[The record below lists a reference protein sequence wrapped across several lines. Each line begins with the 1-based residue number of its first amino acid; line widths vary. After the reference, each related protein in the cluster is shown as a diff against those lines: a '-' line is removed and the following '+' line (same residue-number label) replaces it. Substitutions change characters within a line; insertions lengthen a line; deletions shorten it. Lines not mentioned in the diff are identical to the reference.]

1 MELSESSRQHARVNV
16 SVSPAVQQVR
26 EYHQRTK
33 HTLQAYA
40 KGPEALDWSAQPNSF
55 RVFEGAAV
63 TELPLVKLPET
74 LMFSDLISQNISAN
88 IFNAKSVSSLLRLSV
103 GLAQWKQFGPDQWA
117 LRCNPSS
124 GNLHP
129 TEAYVVLVGWD
140 GFKNGVYHYDSYL
153 HALALRCEFL
163 DQTAFEPLLLVGFST
178 VHWREAW
185 KYGERAFRYC
195 HLDIGHALGSLAISA
210 ASLGWQ
216 TALLA
221 DGADERLSSLLGTGR
236 PEFQSVEA
244 EFAECLLAVGPSS
257 ALAEAADMWEVLV
270 RAAASGRWMGA
281 PNLLDPKPLY
291 RWSVIDEVN
300 VASKLGSAKSLA
312 ALSAF
317 AEMNSEQRASNAD
330 FSRSTL
336 SAEQVILRRR
346 SAQAYAPEFVLSQ
359 ADFWQLMDCLSDEFN
374 WPGPAAHNIH
384 AVIAVHK
391 VAGVT
396 PGFYLLNRNGTNGAK
411 KSLSALKESLGRWSD
426 WVEIPHPQN
435 TYSLHR
441 ITTAN
446 VQRAVGTLDCNQR
459 IATDGAVE
467 IGFLA
472 EFDDALEKYGSA
484 AYRHLHW
491 QAGLLGHRL
500 YLQSTALD
508 FGGTGI
514 GCFFDD
520 AWHELLGIKDTQ
532 FQFVY
537 HFAIGQPLHDSR
549 LIGLSGYFHLQDR
562 PWEAL

>member
-1 MELSESSRQHARVNV
+1 MEWRESRRQDVRERDSAD
-16 SVSPAVQQVR
+16 SAIQQVR
-26 EYHQRTK
+26 DYHQRTK
-33 HTLQAYA
+33 HSLQAYA

-55 RVFEGAAV
+55 RVFEGSPITV
-63 TELPLVKLPET
+63 LPLVKLPET
-74 LMFSDLISQNISAN
+74 LLFSDLIAQKNPAN
-88 IFNAKSVSSLLRLSV
+88 TFHAKSLSSLLRLSF
-103 GLAQWKQFGPDQWA
+103 GLAQWKQFGTDQWA

-129 TEAYVVLVGWD
+129 TEAYVLLVGWD

-163 DQTAFEPLLLVGFST
+163 DQAAFEPLLLVGFST

-195 HLDIGHALGSLAISA
+195 HLDIGHVLGSLGISA

-216 TALLA
+216 IALLA
-221 DGADERLSSLLGTGR
+221 DGADERLSHLLGTGR
-236 PEFQSVEA
+236 SEFQSVEA
-244 EFAECLLAVGPSS
+244 ECAECLLAVGPSS
-257 ALAEAADMWEVLV
+257 TLAEAENVWEILV
-270 RAAASGRWMGA
+270 HTAASGCWMGA

-291 RWSVIDEVN
+291 RWPVIDEVN
-300 VASKLGSAKSLA
+300 AASKLVSAKNLV

-317 AEMNSEQRASNAD
+317 SNFKSKHDAVNID
-330 FSRSTL
+330 FSCSKL

-359 ADFWQLMDCLSDEFN
+359 ADFWQLMNCLSDDVN

-384 AVIAVHK
+384 VVIAVHK
-391 VAGVT
+391 VEGVT
-396 PGFYLLNRNGTNGAK
+396 PGFYLLNREGSNCAK
-411 KSLSALKESLGRWSD
+411 KSFGGLKDSLGRWTD
-426 WVEIPHPQN
+426 WVEISHQPAI
-435 TYSLHR
+435 YSLHR
-441 ITTAN
+441 MTTAN

-459 IATDGAVE
+459 IATDGAIE

-472 EFDDALEKYGSA
+472 EFDDALEQFGAA

-500 YLQSTALD
+500 YLQATALELA
-508 FGGTGI
+508 GTGI

-520 AWHELLGIKDTQ
+520 AWHELLGITDTR

-549 LIGLSGYFHLQDR
+549 LISLSGYFHLQDR
-562 PWEAL
+562 PWESL